1 MSFLDHITN
10 CNRHDLAGFRRFRI
24 EGRPLGWVPHGF
36 AERLAGHGEVFRVAD
51 TTVDLAPGLV
61 GVAARSAAVE
71 AVLRR
76 LAAAGHVPGWRD
88 EDYPVAPPEASPH
101 AGGPV
106 LMHMERAAVPLF
118 GVRAYGEHMNGFVR
132 RGDRLHM
139 WVARRAEGKQTYPG
153 MLDNTVA
160 GGQPVGI
167 GVKENLIKECWEEA
181 GIPRALAERAVPV
194 GTISY
199 LYEGDGGLK
208 PDLQYCFDL
217 EMPEDFVPANRDGEI
232 AEFALWPIERVAE
245 VVRDGFDFKFNCN
258 LVIIDFLV
266 RHGVIEPDHPDYLA
280 ITRGLRA

>member
-1 MSFLDHITN
+1 
-10 CNRHDLAGFRRFRI
+10 
-24 EGRPLGWVPHGF
+24 
-36 AERLAGHGEVFRVAD
+36 
-51 TTVDLAPGLV
+51 
-61 GVAARSAAVE
+61 
-71 AVLRR
+71 
-76 LAAAGHVPGWRD
+76 
-88 EDYPVAPPEASPH
+88 
-101 AGGPV
+101 
-106 LMHMERAAVPLF
+106 
-118 GVRAYGEHMNGFVR
+118 VRAYGEHMNGFVR
-132 RGDRLHM
+132 RHDGLHM
-139 WVARRAEGKQTYPG
+139 WVARRAEAKQTYPG

-181 GIPRALAERAVPV
+181 GIPRALAGRAVPV

-199 LYEGDGGLK
+199 VYQGDGGLK

-232 AEFALWPIERVAE
+232 AEFELWPIERVAE

-266 RHGVIEPDHPDYLA
+266 RHGIIEPDHPDYLA